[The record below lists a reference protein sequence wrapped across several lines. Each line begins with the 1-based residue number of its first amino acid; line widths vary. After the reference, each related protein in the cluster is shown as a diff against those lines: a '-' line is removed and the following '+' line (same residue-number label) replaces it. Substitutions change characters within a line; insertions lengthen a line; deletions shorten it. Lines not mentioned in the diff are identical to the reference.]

1 MKGSKSAYLGHIAKT
16 VSRINTSVSEP
27 DNVEMVIFLQ
37 DQLDNLVTKL
47 KTVLDTLVE
56 LSDSPKEVSV
66 HDELHFEQ
74 KE

>member
-1 MKGSKSAYLGHIAKT
+1 M
-16 VSRINTSVSEP
+16 SEP
-27 DNVEMVIFLQ
+27 KNAEMVICLQ

-56 LSDSPKEVSV
+56 LSDSPEEVFV
-66 HDELHFEQ
+66 YNELHFKQ